1 MSFEIKFILV
11 LVSMALVDACYAM
24 YIIAVE
30 KRNPLSSGFWASAI
44 LCFSGFVT
52 VNYVDD
58 VRLLGAA
65 IIGAFVGTA
74 GTIWYKKK

>member
-1 MSFEIKFILV
+1 MSFEIKFLLV
-11 LVSMALVDACYAM
+11 LLSMALVDACFAM
-24 YIIAVE
+24 YVISVE
-30 KRNPLSSGFWASAI
+30 KRKAIISGLWAGAI
-44 LCFSGFVT
+44 LCFNGFVT

-58 VRLLGAA
+58 VRLLLAA